1 MIAQRGALGVDEAIA
16 IMKQLISAIDH
27 AHDHNIIHR
36 DIKPQNVLVKD
47 DGTIKITDFGIA
59 VAPWFCTA
67 NV

>member
-1 MIAQRGALGVDEAIA
+1 
-16 IMKQLISAIDH
+16 MKQLISAIDH